1 MYFFV
6 QKEQTFVQI
15 FRKEGDVFPDFS
27 RCFLGNTTSCDV
39 EFQSDRV
46 RNLQSSMN
54 KREKNK
60 KPTLIMRIGFLYVRN
75 NRFSITS

>member
-1 MYFFV
+1 MLLFYVFFV

-39 EFQSDRV
+39 EFQSD
-46 RNLQSSMN
+46 
-54 KREKNK
+54 
-60 KPTLIMRIGFLYVRN
+60 
-75 NRFSITS
+75 

>member
-39 EFQSDRV
+39 EFQSDCKGGKTKCDK
-46 RNLQSSMN
+46 LSYS
-54 KREKNK
+54 
-60 KPTLIMRIGFLYVRN
+60 T
-75 NRFSITS
+75 